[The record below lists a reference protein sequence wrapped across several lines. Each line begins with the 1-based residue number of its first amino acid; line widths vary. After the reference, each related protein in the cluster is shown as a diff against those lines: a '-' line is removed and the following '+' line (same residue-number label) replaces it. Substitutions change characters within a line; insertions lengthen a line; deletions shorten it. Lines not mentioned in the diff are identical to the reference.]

1 MCFCRTYVKR
11 DSMCH
16 VIVSNMVETFNNY
29 IMNAR
34 SKHLINML
42 EEIRSLIMKRLV
54 IKKEQAAKWD
64 GILCSKVQEMLD
76 KEKEKATKYSVM
88 PASTTRFQVSCHFDI
103 LEVDIEK
110 RECTCGKW
118 KLKGIPCC
126 HVVAALFYL
135 HKEV

>member
-1 MCFCRTYVKR
+1 
-11 DSMCH
+11 
-16 VIVSNMVETFNNY
+16 
-29 IMNAR
+29 
-34 SKHLINML
+34 
-42 EEIRSLIMKRLV
+42 
-54 IKKEQAAKWD
+54 
-64 GILCSKVQEMLD
+64 
-76 KEKEKATKYSVM
+76 M

-135 HKEV
+135 HKEVELYVDKFYTVESYLLAYNGSINPLAGERH